1 MADFSG
7 TVLGVTGASGYV
19 GSAVIA
25 NLKARGAKRIV
36 AITRDPG
43 KLSDL
48 DGVEVRAGDFYK
60 PETLGPAFAGID
72 RLLMI
77 SAAVVGERLPH
88 QIAAV
93 EAAERAGVSHILY
106 TSLTSPYPHPTH
118 AVQNDHFWTEARLFQ
133 TPGGWTSLRDNL
145 YADYVVWQAAQ
156 TLETGKLFHAA
167 GDGKRAL
174 VFRDDVAATAAGAL
188 LTAEGREIVDV
199 SGPEALSYAEI
210 AALLSKVG
218 GRPVEAV
225 DVGYEAQ
232 LEGMLQ
238 GGLPRPV
245 AEAFA
250 GFDVAV
256 KRGAL
261 AVTGD
266 GVQRF
271 AGRAP
276 QYLEAALRA
285 SLARN
290 S

>member
-7 TVLGVTGASGYV
+7 AVLGVTGASGYV
-19 GSAVIA
+19 GRAVVH
-25 NLKARGAKRIV
+25 NLKQRGAKRIV
-36 AITRDPG
+36 AISRDPG
-43 KLSDL
+43 TLADL

-60 PETLGPAFAGID
+60 PETLGTAFAGID

-93 EAAERAGVSHILY
+93 DAAERAGVSHILY

-118 AVQNDHFWTEARLFQ
+118 AVQNDHFWTEQRLFQ
-133 TPGGWTSLRDNL
+133 TAGGWTSLRDNL
-145 YADYVVWQAAQ
+145 YADYVVWQAQQ

-167 GDGKRAL
+167 GDGRRAL

-225 DVGYEAQ
+225 EVSHEAQ
-232 LEGMLQ
+232 LDGMMK
-238 GGLPRPV
+238 GGLPPPV

-261 AVTGD
+261 AITSDAVE
-266 GVQRF
+266 RF
-271 AGRAP
+271 AGRPP
-276 QYLEAALRA
+276 QHLEAALRA
-285 SLARN
+285 ALARQ